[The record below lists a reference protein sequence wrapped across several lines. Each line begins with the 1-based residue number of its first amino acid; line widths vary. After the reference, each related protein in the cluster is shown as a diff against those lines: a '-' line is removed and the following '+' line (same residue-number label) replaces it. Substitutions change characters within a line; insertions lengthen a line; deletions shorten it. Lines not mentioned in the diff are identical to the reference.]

1 MRRHHCRRF
10 PSSTCTVASR
20 LTLLQTCLDRPCR
33 RITATTAKATLWM
46 RLISTY
52 LRHRAPYRSHQSR
65 TMSKCLCSSL
75 SITIVPVRRSSLR
88 PRRCNTLGSVHPYRQ
103 CLSSISSSSIINI
116 NTSSNRCMA
125 HNAQY
130 TLRTRIPCSLN
141 TVVDLR
147 RTRIWDRPLTT
158 SFTMLHVLQD
168 SFRSALTL
176 L

>member
-1 MRRHHCRRF
+1 MHRHHCRQC

-20 LTLLQTCLDRPCR
+20 LILLQTCLDRPCR

-52 LRHRAPYRSHQSR
+52 LRHRAPCRSHRSR

-75 SITIVPVRRSSLR
+75 STTIVQVRQSSLR
-88 PRRCNTLGSVHPYRQ
+88 PRRCNTLGSVRLYRQ
-103 CLSSISSSSIINI
+103 CLSSISSRIINI

-130 TLRTRIPCSLN
+130 TLPTRIPCSLN
-141 TVVDLR
+141 TVVDHR
-147 RTRIWDRPLTT
+147 IRIWDRPLTT
-158 SFTMLHVLQD
+158 SFTMLHVSRD
-168 SFRSALTL
+168 SFRSPLTL
-176 L
+176 P